1 MTSLNSGKT
10 YMCLK
15 ESMAMTGQSAGVFWI
30 WSNGWRNFSQS
41 ACKKLMEP
49 AEDAGRLSAPC
60 KQRLLSTQVTAAA
73 KRSRTFLAD
82 ELPSHFM
89 LELL

>member
-1 MTSLNSGKT
+1 MHEQFANTITLKKENKFVEVVSVGTHVRSLNSGKT

-30 WSNGWRNFSQS
+30 WSRGWRNFSQS

-49 AEDAGRLSAPC
+49 AEDAGRL
-60 KQRLLSTQVTAAA
+60 
-73 KRSRTFLAD
+73 
-82 ELPSHFM
+82 
-89 LELL
+89 